1 MQILRLFVFFYI
13 GFTFIY
19 CYYCH
24 TISESRPTYGHYIS
38 VRVVMSRYVLGLDY
52 GSDSVRAL
60 LVDTSNGAE
69 IADHMVVYPRWNK
82 GLYCAPERDQFRQHP
97 QDYLDSLVEVL
108 AGLWWKVPADTASKV
123 IGLSIDTTGS
133 TPVAINRQG
142 TPLAL
147 TPEFSE
153 NPNAMF
159 VLWKDHTAIKE
170 AAEISQ
176 KATAN
181 PINYIKYMGGV
192 YSSEWYWA
200 KALHVLRND
209 EQVRKAAYS
218 WVEHCDW
225 LTAELSGTTHPD
237 VFKMGRCATGHKI
250 MWNEAWQGFPPNE
263 FFVSIDPVLDGL
275 VDTLNADTQTSDQCA
290 GYLTEQWAEK
300 LGLPAGIAI
309 GYGAFDCHMGAVAAN
324 VKPGVLTKVMGTST
338 CDITVV
344 SPEHLGDVSVK
355 GICGQVNGSVI
366 PQMIGLE
373 AGQSAF
379 GDLYA
384 WFKNIV
390 NWPLANIDLN
400 IAGVD
405 AQAVRSHIEKQ
416 TLIALSE
423 AANRIPVKATDVVA
437 LDWINGRRTP
447 DANQGVSMAIQ
458 GIKMGTDAS
467 HLFKALVE
475 ATAFGSKAITD
486 CFTSQGVPV
495 NSIVVIGGISK
506 KSDYVMQTC
515 ADIWNCPIDVLKSE
529 QSCALGAA
537 IFAAV
542 AAGEFATVSE
552 AQTVLASPVHSTY
565 LPNPERV
572 AVYQSLYA
580 KYQALGQ
587 FENGGAA

>member
-1 MQILRLFVFFYI
+1 
-13 GFTFIY
+13 
-19 CYYCH
+19 
-24 TISESRPTYGHYIS
+24 
-38 VRVVMSRYVLGLDY
+38 MSRYVLGLDY

-69 IADHMVVYPRWNK
+69 IADHIVVYPRWNK

-97 QDYLDSLVEVL
+97 QDYLDSLEEVM
-108 AGLWWKVPADTASKV
+108 AGLWWKVPEGIADNV
-123 IGLSIDTTGS
+123 VGLSIDTTGS
-133 TPVAINRQG
+133 TPVAINKQG
-142 TPLAL
+142 VPLAL
-147 TPEFSE
+147 TPQFSE

-170 AAEISQ
+170 AAEITQ

-181 PINYIKYMGGV
+181 SINYISNMGGV

-200 KALHVLRND
+200 KALHVLRRD

-225 LTAELSGTTHPD
+225 LTAVLTNTTDPS
-237 VFKMGRCATGHKI
+237 VFKMGRCAAGHKI
-250 MWNEAWQGFPPNE
+250 MWNEQWGGFPPND
-263 FFVSIDPVLDGL
+263 FFVSIDPLLDGL
-275 VDTLNADTQTSDQCA
+275 VDTLNADTQPSDQLA
-290 GYLTEQWAEK
+290 GRLTQEWAAK
-300 LGLPAGIAI
+300 LGLPAGIAV

-344 SPEHLGDVSVK
+344 APQQLAGASVK
-355 GICGQVNGSVI
+355 GICGQVTGSVI
-366 PQMIGLE
+366 PGMVGLE

-384 WFKNIV
+384 WFKNLL
-390 NWPLANIDLN
+390 NWPMANINLN

-405 AQAVRSHIEKQ
+405 ANAAAAIKQHIEQQ
-416 TLIALSE
+416 TLQALSDK
-423 AANRIPVKATDVVA
+423 ASQITPKATDVVA

-447 DANQGVSMAIQ
+447 VANQGVSMAIQ

-467 HLFKALVE
+467 YIFKALVE

-486 CFTSQGVPV
+486 CFTQQGVPV

-515 ADIWNCPIDVLKSE
+515 ADIWNCQIDVLKSE

-537 IFAAV
+537 IFASV
-542 AAGEFATVSE
+542 AAGVFATVSE
-552 AQTVLASPVHSTY
+552 AQASLASPVYKSY
-565 LPNPERV
+565 QPNPQRV
-572 AVYQSLYA
+572 PVYEQLYA
-580 KYQALGQ
+580 KYQTLGRY
-587 FENGGAA
+587 ENGAKA

>member
-1 MQILRLFVFFYI
+1 
-13 GFTFIY
+13 
-19 CYYCH
+19 
-24 TISESRPTYGHYIS
+24 
-38 VRVVMSRYVLGLDY
+38 MSHYVLGLDY

-69 IADHMVVYPRWNK
+69 VAEHMIAYPRWSK

-97 QDYLDSLVEVL
+97 QDYLDSLQEVL
-108 AGLWWKVPADTASKV
+108 EGLWWKVPKGTADKV
-123 IGLSIDTTGS
+123 VGLSIDTTGS
-133 TPVAINRQG
+133 TPVAVNRQG
-142 TPLAL
+142 IPLAL

-170 AAEISQ
+170 AAEITQ

-181 PINYIKYMGGV
+181 SVNYISNMGGV

-200 KALHVLRND
+200 KALHVLRSD
-209 EQVRKAAYS
+209 EKVRAAAYS

-225 LTAELSGTTHPD
+225 LTAVLTGTTDPS
-237 VFKMGRCATGHKI
+237 VFKMGRCAAGHKI
-250 MWNEAWQGFPPNE
+250 MWNEQWDGFPPNE
-263 FFVSIDPVLDGL
+263 FFVSIDPLLDGY
-275 VDTLNADTQTSDQCA
+275 VDTLNADTQPSDQLA
-290 GYLTEQWAEK
+290 GRLTQEWADK
-300 LGLPAGIAI
+300 LDLPVGIAI

-338 CDITVV
+338 CDITVIE
-344 SPEHLGDVSVK
+344 PTQLAGASVK
-355 GICGQVNGSVI
+355 GICGQVTGSVI
-366 PQMIGLE
+366 PGMVGLE

-384 WFKNIV
+384 WFKNV
-390 NWPLANIDLN
+390 LNWPLANVDLN
-400 IAGVD
+400 ISGVD
-405 AQAVRSHIEKQ
+405 ALAAQAVKAHIEQQ
-416 TLIALSE
+416 TLAALSDK
-423 AANRIPVKATDVVA
+423 AKAIPVKASDVVA

-467 HLFKALVE
+467 HIFKALVE

-486 CFTSQGVPV
+486 CFIEQGVPV
-495 NSIVVIGGISK
+495 ESIVVIGGISK

-515 ADIWNCPIDVLKSE
+515 ADIWNCQIDVLKSE

-542 AAGEFATVSE
+542 AAGEFGSVSE
-552 AQTVLASPVHSTY
+552 AQKVMASPVHRTY

-572 AVYQSLYA
+572 EVYQQLYS
-580 KYQALGQ
+580 KYQALGR
-587 FENGGAA
+587 FENGARA